1 MNPSSNASGDASILL
16 STPTLTFETRDRVG
30 WVRFAR
36 PEIRNPLDLALR
48 KDLMSVLE
56 LVRDDPEI
64 RVLVVAGTPGA
75 FSAGGNLNE
84 IKEKSVAGPAYWQQ
98 RLQFG
103 LRLINDI
110 LHLSRPVIAVVDGP
124 AYGAGFAFALSA
136 DMVLASP
143 KARFCM
149 SYLKL
154 GLAPDVGALYLL
166 PRIVGQQ
173 RAKEL
178 ILSTRVVDADEA
190 ARLGIVMEVHP
201 SETIDERA
209 HQIAVSMT
217 GAARAAMALTKA
229 ALNASLDSDQ
239 STMFTLEA
247 ASQAAAFSDA
257 EAHEA
262 IDAMHGK
269 RPPPYQWVNNVPAS
283 SHR

>member
-1 MNPSSNASGDASILL
+1 MNANENASPDACRLL
-16 STPTLTFETRDRVG
+16 ATSTLTFETRDRVG

-56 LVRDDPEI
+56 LVRDDSEI
-64 RVLVVAGTPGA
+64 RSLVIAGTPGA

-103 LRLINDI
+103 LRLINDL
-110 LHLSRPVIAVVDGP
+110 LHLSRPVITVVDGP
-124 AYGAGFAFALSA
+124 AYGAGFAFALAA

-143 KARFCM
+143 RAKFCM

-154 GLAPDVGALYLL
+154 GLVPDVGALYLL

-201 SETIDERA
+201 GEVIEERA
-209 HQIAVSMT
+209 HRIAVSMT
-217 GAARAAMALTKA
+217 HTARAAVTLTKA

-269 RPPPYQWVNNVPAS
+269 RPPPYQWPENVPATNG
-283 SHR
+283 R

>member
-1 MNPSSNASGDASILL
+1 MNDNETGAGSALL
-16 STPTLTFETRDRVG
+16 TTPTLTFTVRERVG

-48 KDLMSVLE
+48 KDLMSVLD

-64 RVLVVAGTPGA
+64 RVVVIAGTPGA

-98 RLQFG
+98 RLQVG
-103 LRLINDI
+103 LRLINDL
-110 LHLSRPVIAVVDGP
+110 LHLSRPVITVVDGP
-124 AYGAGFAFALSA
+124 AYGAGFAFALAA

-143 KARFCM
+143 KAKFCM

-190 ARLGIVMEVHP
+190 HRLGIVMEVHP
-201 SETIDERA
+201 SETIEQRA
-209 HQIAVSMT
+209 HRIAVSMT
-217 GAARAAMALTKA
+217 HAARAAVALTKA

-239 STMFTLEA
+239 STMFSLEA
-247 ASQAAAFSDA
+247 ASQAAAFSDP
-257 EAHEA
+257 EAHQA
-262 IDAMHGK
+262 IDAMQGK
-269 RPPPYQWVNNVPAS
+269 RPPPYQWPVDSPKS
-283 SHR
+283 